1 MLTQPPQVNEIP
13 EYRFIMAIMV
23 FTPVFF
29 IVFYI
34 PHPIFSIMHFLK
46 VISNEG
52 YAGLQ
57 SGYIIVMSLIFV
69 GVNTYAYFR
78 VKKQKKESV
87 LKKDEASHL
96 NKIFNKDEGVLVTPK
111 NLMKVVLINTV
122 SVIGLIDTAFD
133 LQFVALCYGSGVVWL
148 AILIGILYIY
158 TFFDKIHS
166 TRKLVGLAR
175 DQYRKR
181 YDRQI
186 LKTDHQKSI

>member
-1 MLTQPPQVNEIP
+1 
-13 EYRFIMAIMV
+13 
-23 FTPVFF
+23 
-29 IVFYI
+29 
-34 PHPIFSIMHFLK
+34 
-46 VISNEG
+46 
-52 YAGLQ
+52 
-57 SGYIIVMSLIFV
+57 
-69 GVNTYAYFR
+69 
-78 VKKQKKESV
+78 V
-87 LKKDEASHL
+87 LKKDDSSHL
-96 NKIFNKDEGVLVTPK
+96 NKIFNKDEGVLVTPN

-186 LKTDHQKSI
+186 LKTDHQKAF